1 MFFSKSNSL
10 KAPTISPDA
19 PSLPPRGEE
28 RKVKNYKKYKVQFTR
43 YSYALSTYLRCT
55 FFLVLIYV
63 VSCKLYF
70 VLNSMHVR
78 MVTNWLL
85 RVRKY

>member
-55 FFLVLIYV
+55 LLSVLCPYLHFSLFFPFL
-63 VSCKLYF
+63 K
-70 VLNSMHVR
+70 
-78 MVTNWLL
+78 
-85 RVRKY
+85 